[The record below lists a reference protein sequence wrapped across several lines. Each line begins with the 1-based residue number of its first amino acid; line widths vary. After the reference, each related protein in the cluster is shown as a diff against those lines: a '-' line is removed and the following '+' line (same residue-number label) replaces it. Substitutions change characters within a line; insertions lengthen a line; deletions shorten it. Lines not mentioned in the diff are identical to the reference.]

1 MTFSLDALARQLRD
15 AEQSGQAI
23 APLRD
28 ILGVDNAD
36 AAYAIQRLNVQHHV
50 AHGRRV
56 VGRKVG
62 LTHPKVQQQLGVNQP
77 DFGTLFAD
85 MCYGDN
91 AEVPFGRVLQ
101 PKVEAEIALVLKQD
115 LPHADTTF
123 DELYNAIEW
132 VLPALEVVGSR
143 IRDWS
148 IGFVD
153 TVADNAS
160 SGRGSEC
167 LGHPLNAAVW
177 LARKLASL
185 GEPLRAGD
193 IVLTG
198 ALGPMVTINEGDSF
212 VAHIEGIGSVAARF
226 VAAGEGDRDA

>member
-1 MTFSLDALARQLRD
+1 M
-15 AEQSGQAI
+15 
-23 APLRD
+23 
-28 ILGVDNAD
+28 
-36 AAYAIQRLNVQHHV
+36 
-50 AHGRRV
+50 
-56 VGRKVG
+56 
-62 LTHPKVQQQLGVNQP
+62 
-77 DFGTLFAD
+77 
-85 MCYGDN
+85 
-91 AEVPFGRVLQ
+91 
-101 PKVEAEIALVLKQD
+101 EAEIALVLKQD

-160 SGRGSEC
+160 CGLARHWRPGAAPGGTGSEAVRHAHDPQPGAG
-167 LGHPLNAAVW
+167 LQRPRQRVSGASAERRSLAGAQAGESRRTAA
-177 LARKLASL
+177 
-185 GEPLRAGD
+185 GGD